1 MSSKVYFKPVSAKAP
16 ADEICRT
23 AGELL
28 SAYLEREKVQLEKKI
43 PLKVHFGERGN
54 RTYLVPHTYDAIID
68 LLEKRGV
75 ESFFAETSV
84 LYGGERFNREKHLKL
99 AQAHGFTRI
108 PAVIADGAHGEEA
121 EDVEVN
127 LKYFRYCSLG
137 KLLADSPQTLVL
149 SHFKG
154 HMLAGFGGAIKQLS
168 MGFASKGGKMAMH
181 LGVKP
186 KIWNFLCKR
195 CKLCMTRCQ
204 RNAITIGKKSF
215 IDHEKC
221 IGCGACFSI
230 CPRHAVSIL
239 NLSSLWNALF
249 GKQIFREKLVE
260 YAYASHHG
268 KRNIYMNF
276 AVNVTAG
283 CDCEPRPMRPCVDN
297 IGIFISADPVAIDTA
312 CLEAVQAKGRH
323 FKGAEQ
329 LAYAEKIGLGS
340 RKYKIINI

>member
-28 SAYLEREKVQLEKKI
+28 SAYLERENVQLEKKI

-215 IDHEKC
+215 I
-221 IGCGACFSI
+221 
-230 CPRHAVSIL
+230 VSIL

-340 RKYKIINI
+340 RKYEIINI